1 MALSNKYKQ
10 RKLRILVAN
19 DNIFQILVISN
30 SIKILGYVERIDEAL
45 NGQEALELVIQNEV
59 NFLNGKERLY
69 DLIFLDLDMPIKNG
83 YEACKL
89 IQKHYKHIQ

>member
-1 MALSNKYKQ
+1 M
-10 RKLRILVAN
+10 VAN

-83 YEACKL
+83 YEACEL